1 MRGFLGIVYFCP
13 RASNNSVKEE
23 AKRRFNAWK
32 GGDHAA
38 LPPSLRRVVFGIVL
52 SGDPSDED
60 YEAILASS
68 KSSQSA
74 DAKEIALA
82 AIGDVTSPRLI
93 KKSVDFIFS
102 GEIQSQDIHGPSNS
116 LATNPKTRNLWWE
129 EMKKNWRFVSP
140 CA

>member
-1 MRGFLGIVYFCP
+1 LSP
-13 RASNNSVKEE
+13 T
-23 AKRRFNAWK
+23 
-32 GGDHAA
+32 
-38 LPPSLRRVVFGIVL
+38 LRRVVFGIVL
-52 SGDPSDED
+52 SEDPSDED
-60 YEAILASS
+60 YEAVLASS

-102 GEIQSQDIHGPSNS
+102 GEIQSQDIHGPSNA
-116 LATNPKTRNLWWE
+116 LAVNPKTRNLWWE